1 MSGSILDSAAS
12 TQSNDAVG
20 SIEQPRIPG
29 AEGARYRAAQ
39 GEGLHPAEEGSF
51 LKSELVR

>member
-1 MSGSILDSAAS
+1 MPGSILDSAAS